1 MPRSKRK
8 SIGVQSCHSRLLC
21 ITSGTYGFFCRRLF
35 DLGIRLA
42 VADIVFS
49 TMSNAL
55 SQIPVHGQQVDLH
68 AEFWRSRCHV
78 PPKTPGVRVL
88 ERIAEFWRE
97 TGYGMRLCRKNPGFT
112 LIVTITLGLGIGATT
127 AIFSVLYATV
137 LAPLPFFEPERLV
150 MIESK
155 GADGR
160 NRIFAPD
167 RVETWRAQ
175 SKTLE
180 SVSYAL
186 NNQVNA
192 TLTTPNGAER
202 VRLEQVDFHTFEVLG
217 IKPILGRWF
226 QSDEVIVQGN
236 TAQTT
241 VISYGLW
248 QRLFGGDPN
257 VIGKKLPGW
266 TAGWGEVVIGV
277 MPKGFYTH
285 PTRINT
291 DAWYV
296 ITRNPGLT
304 VGRLRPG
311 IRPEQAQAE
320 LAALGRQDPPPN
332 SPQNPD
338 NTYTFQLTPLHQS
351 YREQYA
357 HTLYMLL
364 GSVGFVLLI
373 ASVNVAN
380 LQLNRGAKRQ
390 PEMATR
396 VALGAG
402 RFALFRQLV
411 IENVTLTLVGGVLG
425 LLIAREGISLFV
437 LLAPDFYPPSEEI
450 KVNGPVL
457 LFTLGVC
464 LTTGILSG
472 LVPGLR
478 GSNPDLSTSL
488 KEAGR
493 GTVGQIRLG
502 MRRALVV
509 TEVALA
515 TILLIGAGLMI
526 NSYARLTSVD
536 VGLNPDKVVSMEVNL
551 FGMDKFRVRRAPN
564 QWTAKPAI
572 SEFYTN
578 ALRRLALLPGV
589 ESAATTS
596 NLPPSFR
603 GQPVAFKIIGKP
615 TAGGSDAPRTAY
627 HEISPAYFQTL
638 RIPLLRGR
646 AFTDSDNET
655 GPGVA
660 IISDTLARQYFG
672 DENPVGQSVQALMN
686 RSNPTLEGDRV
697 REIVGVVRDVR
708 MGLKSEFGPIMYV
721 PYRQNLTDYESN
733 FSLVTHA
740 IQNFVVR
747 TSNDPATLLPTVRRA
762 IAEVDPSVAVIDI
775 MPMRTRLSLQ
785 AGNEEFWMRLLGI
798 FAGLG
803 MFLAAIGVYGVISYA
818 VEQRTHEFGVRTA
831 LGARES
837 DILRLV
843 LREGFLVIAI
853 GLTIGIGGAYGA
865 TRLIA
870 NQLYGVKPMDP
881 TTIAAVALV
890 LTLVAFLACYI
901 PGRRASK
908 LDPLTALRME

>member
-1 MPRSKRK
+1 MFEK
-8 SIGVQSCHSRLLC
+8 
-21 ITSGTYGFFCRRLF
+21 
-35 DLGIRLA
+35 
-42 VADIVFS
+42 
-49 TMSNAL
+49 
-55 SQIPVHGQQVDLH
+55 
-68 AEFWRSRCHV
+68 
-78 PPKTPGVRVL
+78 
-88 ERIAEFWRE
+88 IAELWRE
-97 TGYGMRLCRKNPGFT
+97 AGYGLRLCRKNPSFT
-112 LIVTITLGLGIGATT
+112 LIVTITLALGIGATT

-137 LAPLPFFEPERLV
+137 LAPLPFAEPDRLV
-150 MIESK
+150 MIQDK
-155 GADGR
+155 DANGR
-160 NRIFAPD
+160 IRVFGTDRIDA
-167 RVETWRAQ
+167 WRAQ

-180 SVSYAL
+180 AVSYAL

-192 TLTTPNGAER
+192 TLSLPNGAER
-202 VRLEQVDFHTFEVLG
+202 IRLEQVDFHTFEVLG

-226 QSDEVIVQGN
+226 QPDEVIVQGN

-285 PTRINT
+285 PSRINT

-332 SPQNPD
+332 SPQNAN
-338 NTYTFQLTPLHQS
+338 NTYTFQVTPLHQA
-351 YREQYA
+351 YREDYA
-357 HTLYMLL
+357 RTLYMLL
-364 GSVGFVLLI
+364 GAVVFVLLI

-396 VALGAG
+396 VALGAR

-411 IENVTLTLVGGVLG
+411 IENVTLTLIGGALG
-425 LLIAREGISLFV
+425 LLVAREGISLFV
-437 LLAPDFYPPSEEI
+437 FLAPDFYPPSEEI
-450 KVNGPVL
+450 AVNGPVL
-457 LFTLGVC
+457 LFTLGIC
-464 LTTGILSG
+464 LVTGILSG

-478 GSNPDLSTSL
+478 GSNPDLATSL
-488 KEAGR
+488 KEGGR

-502 MRRALVV
+502 IRRALVV
-509 TEVALA
+509 SEIALA
-515 TILLIGAGLMI
+515 MILLVGAGLMI

-536 VGLNPDKVVSMEVNL
+536 VGLNPDKVLSMEVNL
-551 FGMDKFRVRRAPN
+551 FGMDKFRVRRAGN
-564 QWTAKPAI
+564 HWTAKPAI

-578 ALRRLALLPGV
+578 ALERLALLPGV
-589 ESAATTS
+589 ESVATTS

-603 GQPVAFKIIGKP
+603 GQQLTFKIIGKP
-615 TAGGSDAPRTAY
+615 TAGGSETPRTAY
-627 HEISPAYFQTL
+627 HEVSSAYFKTMQ
-638 RIPLLRGR
+638 IPLLRGR
-646 AFTDSDNET
+646 AFLESDNENT
-655 GPGVA
+655 PGVA

-672 DENPVGQSVQALMN
+672 DENPIGQSVQVVMN
-686 RSNPTLEGDRV
+686 TSNPNLGGDRV
-697 REIVGVVRDVR
+697 REIVGVVHDVR
-708 MGLKSEFGPIMYV
+708 MGLKSEFGSIVYV
-721 PYRQNLTDYESN
+721 PYRQNLADYDSN
-733 FSLVTHA
+733 FLLVAHA
-740 IQNFVVR
+740 IQNFVIR
-747 TSNDPATLLPTVRRA
+747 TSGNTTSLMLDVRR
-762 IAEVDPSVAVIDI
+762 IFGEVDPSVAVTDI

-818 VEQRTHEFGVRTA
+818 VEQRTHEFGIRTA
-831 LGARES
+831 LGAKDS

-843 LREGFLVIAI
+843 LREGFLVIVI
-853 GLTIGIGGAYGA
+853 GLAIGIGGAYGA

-881 TTIAAVALV
+881 MTIAAVGLV
-890 LTLVAFLACYI
+890 LILVAVLACYI
-901 PGRRASK
+901 PGRRATK
-908 LDPLTALRME
+908 LDPLTALRVE